1 MIHSS
6 KGDMSTVYPV
16 EVMLKVALFRKALC
30 MSTIGLHPAPPT
42 ASIPSK
48 YHTIVVSHAEKKG
61 FLSNVK
67 RFDSLLMV
75 GMHYFTYFYSA
86 I

>member
-1 MIHSS
+1 MLHNS
-6 KGDMSTVYPV
+6 KGNMSIVYPV
-16 EVMLKVALFRKALC
+16 EVMLKLALFRKALC
-30 MSTIGLHPAPPT
+30 MSPVGLHPAPPT

-67 RFDSLLMV
+67 RFDSLIMV
-75 GMHYFTYFYSA
+75 GMHSFTYF
-86 I
+86 